1 MLTKVAILF
10 LAGMV
15 LLALVGRALFP
26 GALRLRRGSAA
37 RPAKCPSCG
46 RFMIGKAPCDCG
58 GARRKLIG

>member
-26 GALRLRRGSAA
+26 GALRLRRDRTA
-37 RPAKCPSCG
+37 RPQTCPACG
-46 RFMIGKAPCDCG
+46 RFVIGRGPCDCG
-58 GARRKLIG
+58 GGQRRLRG

>member
-26 GALRLRRGSAA
+26 GRLRLRRDSAA
-37 RPAKCPSCG
+37 RPEKCPACG
-46 RFMIGKAPCDCG
+46 RFEIGKGPCDCG
-58 GARRKLIG
+58 GTRRKLRG